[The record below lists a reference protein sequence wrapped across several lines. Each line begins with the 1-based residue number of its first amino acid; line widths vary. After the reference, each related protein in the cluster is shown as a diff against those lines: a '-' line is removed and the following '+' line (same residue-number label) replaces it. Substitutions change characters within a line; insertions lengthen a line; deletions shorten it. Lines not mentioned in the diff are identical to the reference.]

1 MPLPRVKASYDAT
14 TNKHTEASDVAT
26 NLSRPKIC
34 VITEALPAIIHYLTK
49 NKRKK
54 GGGCLQVLLN
64 DAVKRKKKHTHKL
77 HSRNLI
83 CHTSCNV
90 RTED

>member
-49 NKRKK
+49 KKRKEKK
-54 GGGCLQVLLN
+54 GAGVC
-64 DAVKRKKKHTHKL
+64 K
-77 HSRNLI
+77 
-83 CHTSCNV
+83 CC
-90 RTED
+90 